1 MTNTSTLP
9 AYGSGNQLKVGET
22 AEVLL
27 VECGQH
33 RGFGFLGQSDKIGVH
48 DFDVVGAVNLDTP
61 RNHPRLKRRHARSL
75 EEGLEQARDVFPAGP
90 VERFQGPDDLG
101 FLPHTINELPNGQGS
116 APQVF
121 CSRRER
127 R

>member
-1 MTNTSTLP
+1 LELGKIRGGIRRSRDPSADGLKDTSTLP

-48 DFDVVGAVNLDTP
+48 DFDVVRAVNLDTP
-61 RNHPRLKRRHARSL
+61 RSHPRLQRCHARSL
-75 EEGLEQARDVFPAGP
+75 EEGLE
-90 VERFQGPDDLG
+90 
-101 FLPHTINELPNGQGS
+101 
-116 APQVF
+116 
-121 CSRRER
+121 
-127 R
+127 